1 MKLRNAMLM
10 LALVALLVGASM
22 VPNATSRSTGI
33 DSSLSSSV
41 AANGCTCHNADASSG
56 VALNLTAPANFTA
69 GETYTLIVTMESGV
83 ATDGENQ
90 GGFFLST
97 SQGSLASADAS
108 TQLFDGYLT
117 HTAAGNDQRSW
128 TVEWTAPADD
138 TRIADFTLYG
148 NSVNGN
154 GAPDSSDQWN
164 RATFAVPGANAVVGP
179 EEISESRK
187 VLYLSIVV
195 IGTLAAVVVGNRMV
209 STGQSVEQVFGD
221 FWGYLKPWLTTTDH
235 KRIGLL
241 YIGTGLFFFFIAGS
255 LAMLMR
261 LQLLEPDNDF
271 MTNTQFNSTFTMHGT
286 TMVFMAGMPIIFG
299 FANYL
304 VPLQIGARDLAF
316 PRLNALSF
324 WLLPTGAL
332 VVYAGYFAGGAG
344 DVGWTGYA
352 PYSSGERSSSP
363 GTDLWVAG
371 QIMLGA
377 SSTLTAI
384 NFLTMI
390 MRMRAPGVTLMRMPL
405 FTWSITVAVFL
416 LLLAIPVF
424 TIALILLYA
433 DRTFGTLYFSVEAGA
448 DPILWQHLF
457 WYFGHPEVYVLILP
471 AFGVISDV
479 VATFARR
486 PIFGYTSMVYAMVSI
501 GLISFIVYG
510 HHMFTAGTDPL
521 FRFIV
526 MLTTMLVAVPTGVKI
541 FNWLA
546 TLMGGSITTNAAMLF
561 SLGAIATFTIGGI
574 TGIVV
579 ASIPMDIHLHDTYF
593 IVAHFHYVLIGGT
606 IFGFFSGIYY
616 WFPKVTGRFMNEKIG
631 TLHFILSFITFHAA
645 FYPMHILGMMGM
657 PRRYATY
664 DPALAELNVF
674 VSYSAFIF
682 GAAQLLLVWNILRSW
697 NGGEKASADPWGGWS
712 LEWTTSSPPPPNSFI
727 EIPTLQ
733 VAGIDD
739 RQEAATTLAPSAE
752 QVPKVE
758 TQTASIPSGKLETE
772 LSPTSNAGS
781 GPANKY
787 SSLSGIQKKITLFI
801 YSSCE
806 KQGGFESGE
815 LPIKDIAEYSNTSV
829 PSTKKSVQRLIQKR
843 IIGKVRYK
851 NGRGGWTVYSLDSSV
866 SSEILAEKTGDKSMA
881 VSS

>member
-1 MKLRNAMLM
+1 MKLRNAALM
-10 LALVALLVGASM
+10 LALVALLVGASL

-33 DSSLSSSV
+33 DSSLGSAV
-41 AANGCTCHNADASSG
+41 AANGCNCHNADASSG
-56 VALNLTAPANFTA
+56 VALNLTTPANFTA
-69 GETYTLIVTMESGV
+69 GETYTFTITMESSV

-97 SQGSLASADAS
+97 TQGALASADDS
-108 TQLFDGYLT
+108 TQLIDGYLT

-128 TVEWTAPADD
+128 NVSWTAPSDD

-154 GAPDSSDQWN
+154 GASDSSDQWN
-164 RATFAVPGANAVVGP
+164 RATFAVPGTNAVVGP

-187 VLYLSIVV
+187 VFYLSLVV

-209 STGQSVEQVFGD
+209 STEQSVEQVFGEL
-221 FWGYLKPWLTTTDH
+221 WGYLKPWLTATDH
-235 KRIGLL
+235 KQIGLL
-241 YIGTGLFFFFIAGS
+241 YIGTGLFFFLVAGF
-255 LAMLMR
+255 LALLMR
-261 LQLLEPDNDF
+261 IQLMEPNNDF
-271 MTNTQFNSTFTMHGT
+271 LTNTQYNSSFTMHGT

-332 VVYAGYFAGGAG
+332 VVYAGFFTGGAG
-344 DVGWTGYA
+344 DVAWTGYV
-352 PYSSGERSSSP
+352 PYSSGDHATSP
-363 GTDLWVAG
+363 GTDLWAAG

-424 TIALILLYA
+424 TVAVILLYA
-433 DRTFGTLYFSVEAGA
+433 DRTFGSLYFSVEAGA

-457 WYFGHPEVYVLILP
+457 WYFGHPEVYILILP

-486 PIFGYTSMVYAMVSI
+486 PIFGYTSMVYAMASI

-546 TLMGGSITTNAAMLF
+546 TITGGSITTNTAMLF

-579 ASIPMDIHLHDTYF
+579 AIIPLDIHLHDTYF
-593 IVAHFHYVLIGGT
+593 VVAHFHYVLIGGT
-606 IFGFFSGIYY
+606 LFGFYSGIYY
-616 WFPKVTGRFMNEKIG
+616 WFPKVTGRFMDEKLG
-631 TLHFILSFITFHAA
+631 RLHFLTSFIGFHAA

-657 PRRYATY
+657 PRRYADY
-664 DPALAELNVF
+664 DASMAELNEF
-674 VSYSAFIF
+674 VSYSAFFF
-682 GAAQLLLVWNILRSW
+682 GAVQLLLVWNILRSW

-712 LEWTTSSPPPPNSFI
+712 LEWTTSSPPPPNSFLK
-727 EIPTLQ
+727 IPTLH
-733 VAGIDD
+733 VADGEDD
-739 RQEAATTLAPSAE
+739 A
-752 QVPKVE
+752 
-758 TQTASIPSGKLETE
+758 
-772 LSPTSNAGS
+772 
-781 GPANKY
+781 
-787 SSLSGIQKKITLFI
+787 
-801 YSSCE
+801 
-806 KQGGFESGE
+806 
-815 LPIKDIAEYSNTSV
+815 
-829 PSTKKSVQRLIQKR
+829 
-843 IIGKVRYK
+843 
-851 NGRGGWTVYSLDSSV
+851 
-866 SSEILAEKTGDKSMA
+866 
-881 VSS
+881 